1 MIVAAGSSFRSRPIY
16 GVGNCLLC
24 VEYYGCDAVGE
35 RGTMQSM
42 KRNVAL
48 LATSQALL
56 MSGQVVLLATA
67 GLVGAVLAPIPSL
80 TTLPSALSFVAG
92 TAITI
97 PASLFMRRMGRR
109 VGFVTGALI
118 GVVAGLVAAVAI
130 VQGSFA
136 LFCLGTFLAGLYGG
150 FGSYYRFAAA
160 DAADDAFRSRA
171 ISYVMA
177 GGVVAAFAGSNLA
190 TWSREMLPEAVFAGS
205 FLAFAGLAVA
215 SALVLA
221 FVDLPRPET
230 VERGQTGRPMTTIA
244 RQPDYAV
251 AVLVGM
257 LAYGV
262 MVFLMT
268 ATPLAMKAHLFA
280 FGSVAFVIQ
289 WHVLGMFAPSFG
301 TGTLIRRI
309 GTLPVMG
316 VGGLLMLGTVVCNLM
331 GVGLWYF
338 WAALLLLG
346 VGWNFLYVGATT
358 LLTGTYRPEEK
369 AKAQGLN
376 ELVVFAG
383 VACASLSSGA
393 LVQAVGW
400 RQVNLAAAPFI
411 LVALGAVGWLWLRDR
426 LSAVVATPPA

>member
-1 MIVAAGSSFRSRPIY
+1 
-16 GVGNCLLC
+16 
-24 VEYYGCDAVGE
+24 
-35 RGTMQSM
+35 M

-67 GLVGAVLAPIPSL
+67 SLVGAVLAPIPSL

-109 VGFVTGALI
+109 VGFVAGAVV
-118 GVVAGLVAAVAI
+118 GVAAGLVAAVAI
-130 VQGSFA
+130 VRGSFA
-136 LFCLGTFLAGLYGG
+136 LFCIGTLLAGVYGG

-177 GGVVAAFAGSNLA
+177 GGVVAAFVGSNLA
-190 TWSREMLPEAVFAGS
+190 TWSRGLLPDAIFAGS
-205 FLAFAGLAVA
+205 FLAFAGLAVL
-215 SALVLA
+215 SAIVLV
-221 FVDLPRPET
+221 FVDLPRPQT
-230 VERGQTGRPMTTIA
+230 VERGRTGRPLATIA
-244 RQPDYAV
+244 RQPEFGV

-257 LAYGV
+257 VGYGV

-268 ATPLAMKAHLFA
+268 ATPLAMKEHAFA
-280 FGSVAFVIQ
+280 FGSVAFVIE
-289 WHVLGMFAPSFG
+289 WHVLGMFAPSFV

-316 VGGLLMLGTVVCNLM
+316 AGGLLMVGTVVANLM
-331 GVGLWYF
+331 GAGLWHF
-338 WAALLLLG
+338 WAALVLLG
-346 VGWNFLYVGATT
+346 IGWNFVYVGATT
-358 LLTGTYRPEEK
+358 LLTGSYRPEEK

-383 VACASLSSGA
+383 VACASLSAGA
-393 LVQAVGW
+393 LVRAVGW
-400 RQVNLAAAPFI
+400 REVNLASAPFI
-411 LVALGAVGWLWLRDR
+411 LVALAAVGWLWLRTYR
-426 LSAVVATPPA
+426 SAAATAGRPEPPAPSQPPVSSPSGPTSPPPSPAARR

>member
-1 MIVAAGSSFRSRPIY
+1 MGAMGATG
-16 GVGNCLLC
+16 
-24 VEYYGCDAVGE
+24 GE
-35 RGTMQSM
+35 PGIMRSM

-67 GLVGAVLAPIPSL
+67 GLVGAALAPSPSL

-109 VGFVTGALI
+109 VGFVTGAFI

-130 VQGSFA
+130 VRGSFA
-136 LFCLGTFLAGLYGG
+136 LFCLGTFLAGVYGG

-160 DAADDAFRSRA
+160 DAADDVFRSRA

-177 GGVVAAFAGSNLA
+177 GGVVAAFVGSNLA
-190 TWSREMLPEAVFAGS
+190 TWSRGLLSDATFAGS
-205 FLAFAGLAVA
+205 FLAFAGLAVL

-221 FVDLPRPET
+221 FVDLPRPEAA
-230 VERGQTGRPMTTIA
+230 ERRETGRSLTTIA
-244 RQPDYAV
+244 RQPDYGV

-268 ATPLAMKAHLFA
+268 ATPLAMKEEAFA
-280 FGSVAFVIQ
+280 FGSVAFVIE

-301 TGTLIRRI
+301 TGTLIRRM

-316 VGGLLMLGTVVCNLM
+316 VGGLLMVGTVVGNLT
-331 GVGLWYF
+331 GDSLWHF

-376 ELVVFAG
+376 ELLVFAG
-383 VACASLSSGA
+383 VACASLSAGA
-393 LVQAVGW
+393 LVRSVGW

-411 LVALGAVGWLWLRDR
+411 LVALVAVGWLWLRAR
-426 LSAVVATPPA
+426 RSAAGVASPA